1 LGTALLSQQRKKQQ
15 QLAKQSK
22 ALGAGLP
29 ADPHSWTVEQVVHY
43 FYSTSD
49 CRDFA
54 ELFREQEVDG
64 TALLLL
70 SHESLVKCLGIK
82 LGRALKIMVHVE
94 ELRKEYESL
103 T

>member
-1 LGTALLSQQRKKQQ
+1 MA
-15 QLAKQSK
+15 
-22 ALGAGLP
+22 
-29 ADPHSWTVEQVVHY
+29 QVVHY
-43 FYSTSD
+43 FHSTSD

-94 ELRKEYESL
+94 ELRKEYESQA
-103 T
+103 